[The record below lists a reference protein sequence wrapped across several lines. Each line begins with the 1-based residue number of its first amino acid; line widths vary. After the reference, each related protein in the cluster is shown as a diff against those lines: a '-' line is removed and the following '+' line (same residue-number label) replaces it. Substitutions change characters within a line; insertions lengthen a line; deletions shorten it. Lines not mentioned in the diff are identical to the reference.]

1 MKAMTKQELAIRAG
15 VSRQTMSKWIKPFQE
30 QLSAMGVSTK
40 TKLLPPK
47 AVKLL
52 CDYYCIDVN

>member
-1 MKAMTKQELAIRAG
+1 MKAMTKHELADKEG

-30 QLSAMGVSTK
+30 QLSAMGVRTK
-40 TKLLPPK
+40 KKVQTPK

-52 CDYYCIDVN
+52 VDYYCIDVN

>member
-1 MKAMTKQELAIRAG
+1 MKAMTKQELADKAG

-40 TKLLPPK
+40 TIVLPPK

-52 CDYYCIDVN
+52 VDYYCIDVN

>member
-1 MKAMTKQELAIRAG
+1 MKAMTKQELADKAG

-40 TKLLPPK
+40 TKVLPPK
-47 AVKLL
+47 SAATKSSKATR
-52 CDYYCIDVN
+52 

>member
-1 MKAMTKQELAIRAG
+1 MKAMTKQELADKAG

-40 TKLLPPK
+40 TKVLPPNRMRLSRC
-47 AVKLL
+47 A
-52 CDYYCIDVN
+52 YIYF